1 MSDHLLPADAA
12 TMARYP
18 SLSGRTVLITGGA
31 TGIGASFVAHFAAQG
46 ARVAFADIDDAGAH
60 SLLDSLG
67 TAEHAPVYLR
77 CDVTD
82 LDALQA
88 AIAQARERIGPIAVL
103 VNNAAN
109 DARHAFGNTTGTEF
123 DRNVAVNLRHQYF
136 ATQAVAADMRA
147 LGGGSVICLGSTG
160 WMIKN
165 AGYPMYAMNK
175 SAVHGLVNGLAR
187 ELGQDRIRINALVP
201 GWVITQ
207 KQRRLW
213 LDAEGEAQIRRA
225 QCLPGHLQPED
236 LARMALFLAADDS
249 RMCTGQSFIVDG
261 GWV

>member
-1 MSDHLLPADAA
+1 MSDFAS
-12 TMARYP
+12 YP
-18 SLSGRTVLITGGA
+18 SLSGRAVLITGGA
-31 TGIGASFVAHFAAQG
+31 TGIGADFVAAFARQG
-46 ARVAFADIDDAGAH
+46 ARVAFLDIDVDGAQTLLG
-60 SLLDSLG
+60 SLEDC
-67 TAEHAPVYLR
+67 AHAPVFLP

-82 LDALQA
+82 LDALAA
-88 AIAQARERIGPIAVL
+88 AIDAARERIGPIGVL

-109 DARHAFGNTTGTEF
+109 DVRHTLEDTDAAYFE
-123 DRNVAVNLRHQYF
+123 RSVAVNLRHQYF
-136 ATQAVAADMRA
+136 ATRAVADDMRTH
-147 LGGGSVICLGSTG
+147 GDGSVICLGSTG

-165 AGYPMYAMNK
+165 EGYPLYAMAK

-187 ELGQDRIRINALVP
+187 TLGRDRIRINALVP
-201 GWVITQ
+201 GWVITE

-213 LDAEGEAQIRRA
+213 LDADGETEIARR
-225 QCLPGHLQPED
+225 QCMPGFLQGDD

>member
-1 MSDHLLPADAA
+1 MVSAMTDPHDS
-12 TMARYP
+12 MARYP
-18 SLSGRTVLITGGA
+18 SLSGRAVLISGGA
-31 TGIGASFVAHFAAQG
+31 TGIGASFVEHFARQG
-46 ARVAFADIDDAGAH
+46 ARVAFLDIDDAGAKT
-60 SLLDSLG
+60 LLASLG
-67 TAEHAPVYLR
+67 DVTHAPVYLR

-82 LDALQA
+82 LDALHD
-88 AIAQARERIGPIAVL
+88 AIAAARERIGRIAVL

-109 DARHAFGNTTGTEF
+109 DARHTFADTTAMDFE
-123 DRNVAVNLRHQYF
+123 RNIAVNLRHQYF
-136 ATQAVAADMRA
+136 ATQAVVDDMRA

-165 AGYPMYAMNK
+165 AGYPMYAMAK

-187 ELGQDRIRINALVP
+187 ELGRDRIRINALVP

-207 KQRRLW
+207 KQRELW
-213 LDAEGEAQIRRA
+213 LDAEGEAQIARA

-249 RMCTGQSFIVDG
+249 RMCTGQDFIVDG

>member
-1 MSDHLLPADAA
+1 MVSE
-12 TMARYP
+12 MARTDATYP
-18 SLSGRTVLITGGA
+18 SLAGRSVLITGGA
-31 TGIGASFVAHFAAQG
+31 TGIGASFVKHFARQG
-46 ARVAFADIDDAGAH
+46 ARVGFLDFDADAGE
-60 SLLDSLG
+60 SLAGTLDDI
-67 TAEHAPVYLR
+67 EHAPAFAF
-77 CDVTD
+77 CDVID
-82 LDALQA
+82 LDALTA
-88 AIAQARERIGPIAVL
+88 AIGALRERTGRFSVL

-109 DARHAFGNTTGTEF
+109 DARHAFGDTTAAAF
-123 DRNVAVNLRHQYF
+123 DAAVAVNLRHQYF
-136 ATQAVAADMRA
+136 ATQAVLPDMRA

-165 AGYPMYAMNK
+165 AGYPMYAMAK

-187 ELGQDRIRINALVP
+187 ELGRDRIRINALVP

-213 LDAEGEAQIRRA
+213 LDAEGEAAIARS
-225 QCLPGHLQPED
+225 QCLPGYLGADD
-236 LARMALFLAADDS
+236 LARAALFLAAEDS